1 MHQHNLEIYIFYKS
15 RNLNIEKMEFY
26 VKFNKISIKLSST
39 DQTELTYETL
49 NNRIQSE
56 FNLKSQD
63 YNLFSSNGIL
73 IRPNFRFQNGQTF
86 QIDPKVLGG
95 KVSYNDH

>member
-26 VKFNKISIKLSST
+26 VKFNTISIKLSST

-56 FNLKSQD
+56 FNLKKTLNNRSGF
-63 YNLFSSNGIL
+63 YSPL
-73 IRPNFRFQNGQTF
+73 
-86 QIDPKVLGG
+86 
-95 KVSYNDH
+95 H